1 MLLFPALHNSEE
13 LSKLVEETGFMPFFA
28 NEIPGFSVE
37 ECTPKEYWFVDG
49 VNGPWEWKGE
59 IAQGRNIA
67 YGKLFHNKAGYVS
80 KKWYKY
86 LANYRRD
93 GYDFDARYEDGLA
106 ARKDKQIMDYLTE
119 HGSCLSKELKAFG
132 NYRKGGN
139 TGFETVITRLQMQT
153 YITVQTFEN
162 QIDKNGNE
170 YGWGIARYV
179 VSEEWIGK
187 NNCRGAYRE
196 RPEDSFERILEHMH
210 KILPDAE
217 ESMIVKILK

>member
-1 MLLFPALHNSEE
+1 MN
-13 LSKLVEETGFMPFFA
+13 
-28 NEIPGFSVE
+28 
-37 ECTPKEYWFVDG
+37 
-49 VNGPWEWKGE
+49 
-59 IAQGRNIA
+59 
-67 YGKLFHNKAGYVS
+67 
-80 KKWYKY
+80 
-86 LANYRRD
+86 
-93 GYDFDARYEDGLA
+93 
-106 ARKDKQIMDYLTE
+106 YLTE

-179 VSEEWIGK
+179 VSEDWLGK

-196 RPEDSFERILEHMH
+196 RPEDSFERILEHMVELETQTNAYLGGDTSLSCAPETAR
-210 KILPDAE
+210 KIDETVVAV
-217 ESMIVKILK
+217 VKAQHGKVGRLGRQRSEPAGLD

>member
-1 MLLFPALHNSEE
+1 MN
-13 LSKLVEETGFMPFFA
+13 
-28 NEIPGFSVE
+28 
-37 ECTPKEYWFVDG
+37 
-49 VNGPWEWKGE
+49 
-59 IAQGRNIA
+59 
-67 YGKLFHNKAGYVS
+67 
-80 KKWYKY
+80 
-86 LANYRRD
+86 
-93 GYDFDARYEDGLA
+93 
-106 ARKDKQIMDYLTE
+106 YLTE

-179 VSEEWIGK
+179 VSEDWLGK

-196 RPEDSFERILEHMH
+196 RPEDSFERILEHMQ
-210 KILPDAE
+210 KRIFFFPIRMRKA
-217 ESMIVKILK
+217 SVLKKKRIFFRAKKQVLQKQNFAQ